1 MEVKAM
7 KEKDDFF
14 EWLLE
19 EIEDLIFEE
28 YRNGVPIDEIASD
41 WETDRQ
47 TIEAIILRKSG
58 GKLPPQ

>member
-1 MEVKAM
+1 M

-28 YRNGVPIDEIASD
+28 YQNGVPIDEIALD